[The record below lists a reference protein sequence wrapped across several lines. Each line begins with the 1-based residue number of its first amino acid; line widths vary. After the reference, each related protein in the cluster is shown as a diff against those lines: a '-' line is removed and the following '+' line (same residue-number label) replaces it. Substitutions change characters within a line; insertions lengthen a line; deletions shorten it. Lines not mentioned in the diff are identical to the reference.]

1 MLQTLLPTGQFMEQL
16 GFSCSGETPAGKGG
30 FGGTLGFNLGS
41 CNTEQS
47 SQRAPMRTNL
57 CSSNLL
63 SMVPVPPE
71 PQIPRRAASGRR
83 LVLVGA
89 ESLRGHAEQLLRCP
103 QCPAEVALPS
113 APAATTGLGLLCGV
127 GPCLSLCSISQL
139 CDLFSSHSKSNSSPV
154 LGWFFL
160 FGWFFPPV
168 VPISHLYHS
177 ALQASLLSHLCAGV
191 CA

>member
-1 MLQTLLPTGQFMEQL
+1 MFPSQPCFKLSSQL
-16 GFSCSGETPAGKGG
+16 GNLWSSWGSAAQEKPLLGRGG

-83 LVLVGA
+83 MVLVGA
-89 ESLRGHAEQLLRCP
+89 ESLRGDAEQLLRCP

-127 GPCLSLCSISQL
+127 GPCWSLCSISQL

-154 LGWFFL
+154 LRWFFFCL
-160 FGWFFPPV
+160 VGFSPQWYQFHICIILPCR
-168 VPISHLYHS
+168 HHS
-177 ALQASLLSHLCAGV
+177 
-191 CA
+191 